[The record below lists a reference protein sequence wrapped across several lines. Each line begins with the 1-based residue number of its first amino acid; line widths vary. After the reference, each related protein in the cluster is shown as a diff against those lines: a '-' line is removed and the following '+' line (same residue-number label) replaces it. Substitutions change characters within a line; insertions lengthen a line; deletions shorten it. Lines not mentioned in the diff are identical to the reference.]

1 MSRTWQFGDLEFL
14 VLWEQLQGDFLP
26 HPFLFTSRTPLYD
39 DYLQEKREAAELVSR
54 RMDESFASV
63 LEAVAHPDIRIIV
76 NGWDVQ
82 EPERADGRIR
92 MIAARRGDK
101 GYLVTQVPGETV
113 FHSGGF
119 TIVECDPIRLAD
131 AVVAALPTT
140 VPGADAEIPLTPP
153 DVQHGDFD
161 YEYGQSRV
169 SADAVDGVAH
179 GAARFLNRPP
189 VVVGSI
195 DVVQGSSVFGP
206 RGISRHRLEWRD
218 LLEDGRYAIGHAAP
232 WKAIAVDA
240 QTLTVM
246 INVRIAEVIRVIRD
260 ERG

>member
-1 MSRTWQFGDLEFL
+1 MNRTWQFGDLEFV

-39 DYLQEKREAAELVSR
+39 DYLREKREVAEQVSQR
-54 RMDESFASV
+54 LDGSIAEV
-63 LEAVAHPDIRIIV
+63 LDAVAHPDIRIIV

-82 EPERADGRIR
+82 EAERPDGRIR
-92 MIAARRGDK
+92 MIATRRGDK

-119 TIVECDPIRLAD
+119 TIIECDPIRLAD
-131 AVVAALPTT
+131 AVVAALPKAT
-140 VPGADAEIPLTPP
+140 PGADAEIQLTPP
-153 DVQHGDFD
+153 DVRHDDFD

-169 SADAVDGVAH
+169 SADPVDGVAY

-189 VVVGSI
+189 AVVGAI

-218 LLEDGRYAIGHAAP
+218 LLDDGRYAIGHVAP

-240 QTLTVM
+240 QKLTAM